1 MEPEPEPEDRLAA
14 IRYRKLCAA
23 RERTGMADTDDI
35 VVLAT
40 VDRFFAQK
48 INMTNTLVSQ
58 QNMKKE
64 KLAPGVLSRIGERE
78 EDWMKNWETISKNFD
93 VLYWWVKVGRDL
105 FPLIFPVAMSI
116 LSVPDSNGKQERTF
130 SAATWM
136 DCKLNKRQSMLTFQS
151 KVLLHQNKGFLVRY
165 KDDIQE
171 AYKAQAERRTKA
183 VLDLAAG

>member
-1 MEPEPEPEDRLAA
+1 
-14 IRYRKLCAA
+14 
-23 RERTGMADTDDI
+23 
-35 VVLAT
+35 
-40 VDRFFAQK
+40 
-48 INMTNTLVSQ
+48 
-58 QNMKKE
+58 
-64 KLAPGVLSRIGERE
+64 
-78 EDWMKNWETISKNFD
+78 MKNWETISKNFD

-183 VLDLAAG
+183 VLDLAASMKSSDYDDEETELLIDAFEGEDDTEMNDAET